1 MDKKSSILIAISL
14 VITGFATL
22 VLGNYLIFFMAVA
35 TNPDWDGLQA
45 SSNITFT
52 GNVSSN
58 ESVNF
63 TYNGITTS
71 FCYKTTTSNPWC
83 SNIVNA
89 IDTNTSIIAA
99 SNLTAAINAN
109 ATVRAYLIASDVT
122 NITVLKYITVGRAGN
137 SIPLSMNESI
147 TNGVFSSET
156 LIGGKD
162 IVYGQSATINYASIV
177 MPLMGLLLMIAGLVF
192 LLLEISG
199 IGIGNNNKNESIKP
213 NGGTRMLPSNRGS
226 REASSGNERE

>member
-22 VLGNYLIFFMAVA
+22 ILGNYLIFFMAVA

-63 TYNGITTS
+63 TYNGITTT

-83 SNIVNA
+83 SNIVNV
-89 IDTNTSIIAA
+89 INTNTSVIAA

-109 ATVRAYLIASDVT
+109 ATVRAYLMASDVT
-122 NITVLKYITVGRAGN
+122 NITVLKYITVGRVGN

-147 TNGVFSSET
+147 TNGAFSSET
-156 LIGGKD
+156 LVNGKD

-199 IGIGNNNKNESIKP
+199 IGISNNKNESIKP
-213 NGGTRMLPSNRGS
+213 NGGTRMLSSNNGG
-226 REASSGNERE
+226 REANSGNERE